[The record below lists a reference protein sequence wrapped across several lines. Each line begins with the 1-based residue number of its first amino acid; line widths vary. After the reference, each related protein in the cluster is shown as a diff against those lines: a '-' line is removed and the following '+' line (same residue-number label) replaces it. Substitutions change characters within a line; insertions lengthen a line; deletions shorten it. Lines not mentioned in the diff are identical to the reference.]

1 MNTKLYILPQPQQM
15 EPRPGTFMLYRTRGI
30 VLMPEIGTD
39 AAIEG
44 ICASAER
51 VYCGG
56 RASQATGSGQL
67 YAHAR
72 LLQTSVVEATGIHIP
87 VMTDACCDHTA
98 QNIYLAID
106 ASLDAGVYTLEIL
119 ADAIRVTGHGATEVL
134 YGIQTLRQI
143 ISQQGAHL
151 SGLFVHDFPELAH
164 RGFYHDVTRGRVPK
178 LESLK
183 RLADRCSYYKINE
196 LQLYIEHTYLFKGCS
211 EMWRDETPLT
221 AEEIME
227 FDRYCQGLGIDL
239 IPSISTFGHLY
250 KLLETRTFAPLCEL
264 ESGAPRPFS
273 FFRRMRHHTLDASNP
288 QSLELML
295 ARIDEYMSLF
305 SSKYFNIC
313 ADETFDIGLGKT
325 RGQVEA
331 LGREEVY
338 IRFVKALCEHVASR
352 GKIPMFWGDIIVSRP
367 EKIAVLPKE
376 TICLN
381 WGYAP
386 DQDDA
391 AVHALKNAGA
401 TQYLCPGVQGWT
413 DFINIMPDAYAN
425 ISAMCRYAYENG
437 ISGILN
443 TDWGDTGHVNHPDFS
458 EFGLI
463 CGAAFSWNSH
473 IPDYETLCRHVSVV
487 AYKDPTETVMKCL
500 SDISTQGLF
509 RWLFVDLFMEL
520 ATGTMAD
527 EPQLEQ
533 QIRSRLGDALN
544 ALSDEALLA
553 ANERLRAETDRL
565 AGYLGAAPG
574 DVKRTLNYF
583 INAAEGQMLFN
594 EIALYIPRGKTA
606 AADSAGRPAL
616 RAPSVVAEALET
628 WFMDYKNI
636 WRESCKEGDLGHI
649 QEIINWYG
657 DYLRTSTPIS

>member
-15 EPRPGTFMLYRTRGI
+15 EPRPGTFMLYRARGI
-30 VLMPEIGTD
+30 VLMPAT
-39 AAIEG
+39 
-44 ICASAER
+44 
-51 VYCGG
+51 
-56 RASQATGSGQL
+56 TGSTRL
-67 YAHAR
+67 YSHAR
-72 LLQTSVVEATGIHIP
+72 LLQAAIGEMTGINIP
-87 VMTDACCDHTA
+87 VVTKAGCECTER
-98 QNIYLAID
+98 NIYLGID
-106 ASLDAGVYTLEIL
+106 ASLDADVYELDIA
-119 ADAIRVTGHGATEVL
+119 ADAIRVTGHGAAEVL

-151 SGLFVHDFPELAH
+151 SALFIHDFPKLAH

-196 LQLYIEHTYLFKGCS
+196 LQLYIEHTYLFRGCS

-227 FDRYCQGLGIDL
+227 FDRYCRGLGIDL

-264 ESGAPRPFS
+264 EAGGPRPFS

-288 QSLELML
+288 ESLELML

-305 SSKYFNIC
+305 TSKYFNIC

-325 RGQVEA
+325 RAQVEA

-338 IRFVKALCEHVASR
+338 IRFVKALCGHVASR

-413 DFINIMPDAYAN
+413 DFINIMPNAYAN

-473 IPDYETLCRHVSVV
+473 IPDYETLCRQVSVV
-487 AYKDPTETVMKCL
+487 AYKEPTESVMKCL

-509 RWLFVDLFMEL
+509 RWLFADLFMEL

-527 EPQLEQ
+527 EPELEQ
-533 QIRSRLGDALN
+533 HIRERLSDALGT
-544 ALSDEALLA
+544 LSDEALVA

-565 AGYLGAAPG
+565 AGYLGAVPG

-594 EIALYIPRGKTA
+594 EIALYIPRGNAAGAAETSVSGGERPRQKTRIPVA
-606 AADSAGRPAL
+606 ASDGESPVL
-616 RAPSVVAEALET
+616 RAPSAVAAALET

-636 WRESCKEGDLGHI
+636 WRASCKEGDLGHI
-649 QEIINWYG
+649 QEIISWYG
-657 DYLRTSTPIS
+657 DYLRTLS